1 MEWHELFADK
11 YFISNL
17 GEEQTV
23 EIGNKETVLA
33 QYAAWA
39 PMVGNRSHQIVE
51 ISNDLNLLME
61 KYRIPAD
68 RICTLVCS

>member
-1 MEWHELFADK
+1 MEWHELFAGK
-11 YFISNL
+11 CFISNL

-23 EIGNKETVLA
+23 EIKNKETVLA

-39 PMVGNRSHQIVE
+39 PMAGNRSHQIVE

-61 KYRIPAD
+61 KYHIPAD
-68 RICTLVCS
+68 RVCTLVCS